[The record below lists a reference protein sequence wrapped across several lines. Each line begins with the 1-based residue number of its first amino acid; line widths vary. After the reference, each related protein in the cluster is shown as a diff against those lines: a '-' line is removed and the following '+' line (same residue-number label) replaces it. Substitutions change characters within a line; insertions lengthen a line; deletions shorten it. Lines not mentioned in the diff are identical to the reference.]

1 MAAATFE
8 DIRAALATALETVVT
23 PKTQV
28 LAYNEDSINPPAL
41 IVIGPD
47 EILYD
52 ETAQRGFDQW
62 FVLVQGIAGSPTDR
76 ANQQVL
82 DQWLA
87 KTGTSSVKAAL
98 EADRTLGGRVQPLRV
113 TKALGYRK
121 YKLDNG
127 TTVLGCEWT
136 VSFMLAGV

>member
-1 MAAATFE
+1 MAATFE
-8 DIRAALATALETVVT
+8 EIRQALATALEAIST
-23 PKTQV
+23 PKTQI
-28 LAYNEDSINPPAL
+28 LTYNEDSINPPTL
-41 IVIGPD
+41 LVIGPD
-47 EILYD
+47 EVLYD
-52 ETAQRGFDQW
+52 YTAQRGFDEW

-82 DQWLA
+82 DEWLA
-87 KTGTSSVKAAL
+87 PTGATSVKAAL
-98 EADRTLGGRVQPLRV
+98 EVDRTLGGLIQPLRV

-136 VSFMLAGV
+136 VSFMHAGI